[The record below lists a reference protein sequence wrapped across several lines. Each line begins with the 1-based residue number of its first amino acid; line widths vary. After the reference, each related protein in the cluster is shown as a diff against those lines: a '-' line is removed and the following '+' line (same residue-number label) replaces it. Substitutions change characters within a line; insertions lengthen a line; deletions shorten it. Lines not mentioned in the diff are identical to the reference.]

1 MALFLIG
8 TGVAFDLTL
17 SGAEAL
23 KRCQEAYIET
33 YTNPIAEEKI
43 NALSTMCGKKIV
55 LLERSRLESPYLV
68 DRAASA
74 DVCILASG
82 DPLTATTHITLV
94 IEAKKRGIPVHVIHN
109 SSIHSVAPARAGL
122 QMYRFGKTAS
132 LVNPRPNYKPTSSL
146 DIIRENLVRNL
157 HTLVLLDTEPQ
168 PMEAGAALEM
178 LSEFDSAVIL
188 SRVGHEDELITYGK
202 IKDLRMSA
210 KKNGYLGKPPFTV
223 IVPAKLHPVE
233 EEYLEALK

>member
-1 MALFLIG
+1 MVLSLIG
-8 TGVAFDLTL
+8 TGVAFDVTL
-17 SGAEAL
+17 RGVDAL

-43 NALSTMCGKKIV
+43 KELGAIIGKEIV
-55 LLERSRLESPYLV
+55 LLDRSRLESPYLV
-68 DRAASA
+68 DKAESA
-74 DVCILASG
+74 EVCLLASG

-94 IEAKKRGIPVHVIHN
+94 IEAKKRGIPVQVIHN

-146 DIIRENLVRNL
+146 DVIRENLARNL
-157 HTLVLLDTEPQ
+157 HTLVLLDTEPD
-168 PMEAGAALEM
+168 PMEAKAALEM

-188 SRVGHEDELITYGK
+188 SRVGHEDEKITYGK
-202 IKDLRMSA
+202 IKDM
-210 KKNGYLGKPPFTV
+210 KKAQLGKPPFTI

-233 EEYLEALK
+233 SEYLLAL